1 METPSLATPTKK
13 LGTLCLDDKENQQPE
28 EKPVQ
33 KPDEKKVD
41 KFPVPKMT
49 PDTGDD
55 GPREPLSPKKGFKV
69 NTSSM
74 PAYMRATASSSV
86 KKTNTKRNLTGIMLF
101 TAIVLSLQLLNTF
114 FRQIK
119 GVK

>member
-13 LGTLCLDDKENQQPE
+13 LGTLCLEDKENHQPE
-28 EKPVQ
+28 EKQVH

-41 KFPVPKMT
+41 KFPVPKIAS
-49 PDTGDD
+49 DSQDD

-86 KKTNTKRNLTGIMLF
+86 KKTNTKRNLTGKIF
-101 TAIVLSLQLLNTF
+101 GI
-114 FRQIK
+114 
-119 GVK
+119 